1 MNPRLLPLL
10 ALSTF
15 ACTGETAPAEVQ
27 VFSACEGREFTVTEP
42 KEGSPWTPNAVTLVS
57 EQLAEGV
64 FAVYD
69 SNAATHE
76 PAGLALATSGGFVI
90 GDDGVLLV
98 ETMINRQL
106 LCQVYELVRAQTD
119 KPVLYAINTSY
130 HGDHSYGNTFL
141 PESVQVVQHERTAA
155 FVATHFA
162 DDVVFMESNF
172 GADQGIDEAE
182 LVTPDIEVDDL
193 GWSIDLGGV
202 TVEAQYRGFAQ
213 TDGDL
218 FVAVPEAGV
227 LWAGNPLIAAE
238 PAIPWLLDGH
248 AHDVSE
254 TLAAVQA
261 SLPAG
266 TIVVPGHGRPATPS
280 AFSFSVDY
288 LNTMIAEVQTS
299 VDAGATLEATQAA
312 VLMEDYQGYALWDWV
327 HTWVNVPAAHAE
339 LSE

>member
-1 MNPRLLPLL
+1 MGLLPLL

-15 ACTGETAPAEVQ
+15 ACTGETAPTEVQ
-27 VFSACEGREFTVTEP
+27 VFSACEGRDFTVTEP

-64 FAVYD
+64 FAIYD

-155 FVATHFA
+155 IIATHFA
-162 DDVVFMESNF
+162 EDVVFMESNF

-182 LVTPDIEVDDL
+182 LITPDIEVDDL
-193 GWSIDLGGV
+193 GWSVDLGGV
-202 TVEAQYRGFAQ
+202 TVEQPGDRGLG
-213 TDGDL
+213 GDERVAGPEHTGL
-218 FVAVPEAGV
+218 GHGYEQVAVGLREAAV
-227 LWAGNPLIAAE
+227 LR
-238 PAIPWLLDGH
+238 LDGH
-248 AHDVSE
+248 AAEVD
-254 TLAAVQA
+254 
-261 SLPAG
+261 
-266 TIVVPGHGRPATPS
+266 RPA
-280 AFSFSVDY
+280 
-288 LNTMIAEVQTS
+288 
-299 VDAGATLEATQAA
+299 
-312 VLMEDYQGYALWDWV
+312 
-327 HTWVNVPAAHAE
+327 
-339 LSE
+339 